1 MQIITGNDLKTGL
14 VVFLAADGGWTTA
27 LPESLVLADEAE
39 AKTAL
44 ALVETT
50 TDRQVVA
57 PYLIDIVSE
66 DGALRPAR
74 FRETIR
80 AEGPTIPSD
89 FSETLSER
97 D

>member
-1 MQIITGNDLKTGL
+1 MQIITANDLKTGL
-14 VVFLAADGGWTTA
+14 VVYLAADGDWTTA
-27 LPESLVLADEAE
+27 LRESRVLADAAE
-39 AKTAL
+39 AGTVL
-44 ALVETT
+44 ARAETT
-50 TDRQVVA
+50 AVRQVVA
-57 PYLIDIVSE
+57 PYLIDVVHE